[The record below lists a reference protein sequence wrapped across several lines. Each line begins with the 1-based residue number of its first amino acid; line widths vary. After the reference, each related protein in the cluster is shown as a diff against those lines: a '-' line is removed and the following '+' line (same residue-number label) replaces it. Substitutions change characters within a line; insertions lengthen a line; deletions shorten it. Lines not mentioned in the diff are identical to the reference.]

1 MYYYYYRDYESE
13 IGNNGGD
20 SGRSNSSGGGGE
32 FYHDSSDESYG
43 GNNNNSGGGGNNN
56 SGGGG
61 GGSGSGG
68 DGSSLPDYKA
78 GMCGGWLF
86 ASLAGSGLH
95 FAYHASGCAWFVGWL
110 VAVNE
115 SVYEHLKLLIFPLL
129 VWWLIVVPIYLRI
142 DYSKKAT
149 FTRTATSALAAACAS
164 ILCGTSFITLIYLA
178 SHYVLGVEALWFDIA
193 TFVVAAA
200 LSQYAGW
207 RTLHVFY
214 HAMSDYDISFWRIF
228 VIPLFLGLM
237 GMYLTFTDFPPH
249 SPAFIFRDTSSRVAA
264 KNSTANESEAL
275 FFYGRPAVCRS

>member
-1 MYYYYYRDYESE
+1 VSCFPAEYRWV
-13 IGNNGGD
+13 GV
-20 SGRSNSSGGGGE
+20 
-32 FYHDSSDESYG
+32 
-43 GNNNNSGGGGNNN
+43 
-56 SGGGG
+56 
-61 GGSGSGG
+61 
-68 DGSSLPDYKA
+68 
-78 GMCGGWLF
+78 GGWLF
-86 ASLAGSGLH
+86 VSLAGSGLH
-95 FAYHASGCAWFVGWL
+95 FAYHASGCAWFMGWL

-129 VWWLIVVPIYLRI
+129 VWWLIIVPIYLRI
-142 DYSKKAT
+142 DDDNSEKKKVAV
-149 FTRTATSALAAACAS
+149 TRTATSALAAACAS

-207 RTLHVFY
+207 RTLRVFY

-228 VIPLFLGLM
+228 VIPLFLVLM
-237 GMYLTFTDFPPH
+237 AMYLTFTDFPPH

-275 FFYGRPAVCRS
+275 FFYGRPAVCGS